1 MAGLSSAIP
10 FKQASVMDQ
19 SPSYAYAGSAQYQF
33 VGSTAFVPA
42 ALATSFSSGSMFHP
56 PDVTRMTANG
66 VSTTAAHQS
75 MLCRA

>member
-1 MAGLSSAIP
+1 MASLSSAIP

-33 VGSTAFVPA
+33 VGSTAFAPA
-42 ALATSFSSGSMFHP
+42 ASFSSESMFHP
-56 PDVTRMTANG
+56 PDVIRMTTNG